1 MKKLLIALP
10 FVATASWAGTTL
22 YTGNQTR
29 AAYDDLIAQLDGLN
43 GMQVS
48 TESYTAGFAAS
59 RAVTAVRA
67 SDAPDSSVL
76 FRLRHE
82 ISHSPIGLDDGGA
95 RVGAARIVTTLLDD
109 GLSEG
114 TRAVIERFAGGV
126 PFVLE
131 SDVGFDRRVSNVLA
145 VSPLSLDADGVVL
158 ELGAIRY
165 DVDIDPA
172 GRIVG
177 TGDHAG
183 LELALTDDDVTFSV
197 APGTERFELERVGDG
212 VYTGT
217 GRASFG
223 RIDVAS
229 PSSGLSATLDDVTL
243 ATDTSLV
250 GERLASGL
258 TFAVGGIASPLPLD
272 SLSFGVRLGG
282 VDVAGMERF
291 VGGAGELH
299 ALDPAALAPDEVLA
313 RFGSLYANLIAPG
326 LSLDY
331 DVAMT
336 NAGGDVTASAGVLF
350 EGDGSASGHDSMTTV
365 GDLVRALRISA
376 TLDADAGALAMT
388 PAGMFLAGD
397 ALAPWIVSNGV
408 THESALV
415 VDDLILDV
423 NGNPMSLEMM
433 AGDLLSLPLDL
444 SMLMMMADR

>member
-48 TESYTAGFAAS
+48 TESYTSGFAAS

-109 GLSEG
+109 DLSEE
-114 TRAVIERFAGGV
+114 TRAVIERFDGGV

-165 DVDIDPA
+165 DADIDPA

-212 VYTGT
+212 GLHRDGARELRADRRRQPVERTVRDARRRHPRHRHLARRRAPRQWHDVRGRRHRVT
-217 GRASFG
+217 AAARLVVVRRPPRRHRRRRHGALRRGARASST
-223 RIDVAS
+223 RSIPRRWPPTRSS
-229 PSSGLSATLDDVTL
+229 P
-243 ATDTSLV
+243 
-250 GERLASGL
+250 
-258 TFAVGGIASPLPLD
+258 
-272 SLSFGVRLGG
+272 
-282 VDVAGMERF
+282 
-291 VGGAGELH
+291 
-299 ALDPAALAPDEVLA
+299 
-313 RFGSLYANLIAPG
+313 
-326 LSLDY
+326 
-331 DVAMT
+331 
-336 NAGGDVTASAGVLF
+336 ASA
-350 EGDGSASGHDSMTTV
+350 AST
-365 GDLVRALRISA
+365 RA
-376 TLDADAGALAMT
+376 
-388 PAGMFLAGD
+388 
-397 ALAPWIVSNGV
+397 
-408 THESALV
+408 
-415 VDDLILDV
+415 
-423 NGNPMSLEMM
+423 
-433 AGDLLSLPLDL
+433 
-444 SMLMMMADR
+444 